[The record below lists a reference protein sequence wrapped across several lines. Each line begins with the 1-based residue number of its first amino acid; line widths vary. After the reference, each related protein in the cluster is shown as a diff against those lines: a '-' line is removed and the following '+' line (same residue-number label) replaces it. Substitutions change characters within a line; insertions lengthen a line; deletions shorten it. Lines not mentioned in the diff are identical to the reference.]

1 MHIYS
6 SLKNFLYD
14 TNDFIA
20 YFNNSIYIY
29 NFNNINK
36 LEKEEIIITFDDK
49 KVVIKGF
56 DLKVTK
62 CLKKELIIDGKLESV
77 NIYDK

>member
-1 MHIYS
+1 MHIFS

-20 YFNNSIYIY
+20 YFNNLIYLY
-29 NFNNINK
+29 NFINIIK
-36 LEKEEIIITFDDK
+36 LSSNEVIIIFNDK
-49 KVVIKGF
+49 KVIVKGNN
-56 DLKVTK
+56 LKVTK
-62 CLKKELIIDGKLESV
+62 CLKNEIIIKGKLESV

>member
-1 MHIYS
+1 MHIFS

-14 TNDFIA
+14 NNDFIA
-20 YFNNSIYIY
+20 YFNNLIYIY
-29 NFNNINK
+29 NFINIIK
-36 LEKEEIIITFDDK
+36 LSSNEIIIKFNDK
-49 KVVIKGF
+49 KVVIKGK

-62 CLKKELIIDGKLESV
+62 CLRNEIIINGILESV